1 MMNTNS
7 EQTINSVNEED
18 HIIVEE
24 IAPLPIQGGMV
35 RCYID
40 KKTGKAVLKQRKG
53 VRVKP

>member
-1 MMNTNS
+1 MNTNS

-18 HIIVEE
+18 HIVVEE